1 MLQPRGR
8 RLAVDVGTVRIGVA
22 VCDPDGILATPVET
36 VARAKAG
43 RPTAAQDTAAVARLA
58 ELTAEYEAVEI
69 IVGLPRDLR
78 GQEALAAQSVREF
91 AERLA
96 AAVAPVPLIFV
107 DERMTTVSAGRALR
121 EAGHDSRRARGVI
134 DQAAA
139 VAILQGWLDGVR

>member
-1 MLQPRGR
+1 MLEPRGR

-36 VARAKAG
+36 VPRG
-43 RPTAAQDTAAVARLA
+43 RDGRSDAAQDAAAVKRLA
-58 ELTAEYEAVEI
+58 ELVAEYEAVEV

-78 GQEALAAQSVREF
+78 GAEAQAAHAVRAFADLLATAI
-91 AERLA
+91 
-96 AAVAPVPLIFV
+96 APVPITFV
-107 DERMTTVSAGRALR
+107 DERMTTVTAGRALR
-121 EAGHDSRRARGVI
+121 EAGRDSRRARGVI